1 MKIAFKYGAALAVV
15 GIVIGMLSY
24 LLGLH
29 DELSRMQTANTVT
42 QIVTFIVSLALMLLA
57 MRAVRAASADGSLSY
72 GRAVGTGTLVSTFSG
87 LLTAPYLLLYG
98 LVINPEYHE
107 LIYQQTT
114 AEMTQQQVDAAG
126 GMMRFF
132 TGPIWMAAMVIVM
145 SPIMGALLS
154 LILGLFVRRAPQA
167 ATAAPAPAPSA

>member
-1 MKIAFKYGAALAVV
+1 MKIAFKYGAIIAVV
-15 GIVIGMLSY
+15 GIVIGLLSY

-29 DELSRMQTANTVT
+29 DDLSRMETANTVT
-42 QIVTFIVSLALMLLA
+42 QVVTLIVSLTFMLLA
-57 MRAVRAASADGSLSY
+57 MRAVRAASPDSSLSY
-72 GRAVGTGTLVSTFSG
+72 GRAVGTGTLVSLFSG

-107 LIYQQTT
+107 LIYQQTI
-114 AEMTQQQVDAAG
+114 AEMTQEQADAAE

-132 TGPIWMAAMVIVM
+132 TGPIWLAAMAVVM
-145 SPIMGALLS
+145 SPIIGALIS

-167 ATAAPAPAPSA
+167 AAVPAATA

>member
-1 MKIAFKYGAALAVV
+1 MKIAFTYGAVLAVV

-29 DELSRMQTANTVT
+29 DDLSRMQTANTVT
-42 QIVTFIVSLALMLLA
+42 QIVTLIVSLAVMLLA

-72 GRAVGTGTLVSTFSG
+72 GRAVGTGTLVSLFSG
-87 LLTAPYLLLYG
+87 LLTAPYILLYG
-98 LVINPEYHE
+98 LVINPDYHE
-107 LIYQQTT
+107 LIFQQTIS
-114 AEMTQQQVDAAG
+114 EMTQEQADAAG

-132 TGPIWMAAMVIVM
+132 TGPIWLAAMAIFM
-145 SPIMGALLS
+145 SPIMGALIS

-167 ATAAPAPAPSA
+167 AAPAPAA